1 MCTALEVFCYIKRRF
16 GQVTHINGVKL
27 KECNTY
33 EHLYS
38 LYTNCTM
45 YVHAS
50 GMKIYGGIVVVVVAV
65 DVQLSYATIERTLL
79 LRWLHN
85 MDVSCAFVYCVLCV
99 CLRWSMCE
107 STSTLKIERQRTPA
121 LDRTQSRKSKKKN
134 SNSHPANHDIV
145 HFTYGILFTACVPYI
160 YIHIYYVLVRAYIDD

>member
-99 CLRWSMCE
+99 LIDVREHVYVENW
-107 STSTLKIERQRTPA
+107 TTTNTGTRQNTVA
-121 LDRTQSRKSKKKN
+121 EKQKKN